1 VNPTRSDAFAFFG
14 ATGDLAYKMIF
25 PALQSMIRRG
35 HLDVPIVG
43 VAKAGFTLE
52 QLRERARASL
62 IEHGGGVDETAF
74 KKLVGLLHYVEGD
87 YNDGATFD
95 ELRRQL
101 GAAARPIHYLAIPP
115 DMFPVVV
122 AHLGGSGCAKGG
134 RVIVEKPFGR
144 DLPSAEAL
152 NRTLHPVFDEAEVF
166 RIDHYLG
173 KEAVQNLTMFR
184 FANTFLEPI
193 WNRHF
198 VESVQITMA
207 EKTGIKGRGH
217 LYEELGAIRDVLQNH
232 MLQVVGMLAM
242 EPPATA
248 YKEATRDELVKVF
261 RQIKPLASGDL
272 VRGQFKGYEKVPGV
286 APGSQVETYAAVRLE
301 IDSWRW
307 DGVPFFIRVGKCLPV
322 TTTEVIV
329 ELKRPPVTR
338 LAPGKGNHLR
348 FRLSPEVIIAL
359 GARVKKPGEA
369 MISEPTEL
377 SLVQQPTGDQLSPYE
392 RLLGDAM
399 AGDPMLFA
407 RKDAVEAAWA
417 IVQPILG
424 NAVPVRPYE
433 PGSWGPVDA
442 DRLTAEVGGWVNPAE
457 AGGGAGS

>member
-144 DLPSAEAL
+144 CSTRPRSSA
-152 NRTLHPVFDEAEVF
+152 
-166 RIDHYLG
+166 
-173 KEAVQNLTMFR
+173 
-184 FANTFLEPI
+184 
-193 WNRHF
+193 
-198 VESVQITMA
+198 S
-207 EKTGIKGRGH
+207 
-217 LYEELGAIRDVLQNH
+217 
-232 MLQVVGMLAM
+232 
-242 EPPATA
+242 
-248 YKEATRDELVKVF
+248 
-261 RQIKPLASGDL
+261 
-272 VRGQFKGYEKVPGV
+272 
-286 APGSQVETYAAVRLE
+286 
-301 IDSWRW
+301 
-307 DGVPFFIRVGKCLPV
+307 
-322 TTTEVIV
+322 TTT
-329 ELKRPPVTR
+329 
-338 LAPGKGNHLR
+338 
-348 FRLSPEVIIAL
+348 S
-359 GARVKKPGEA
+359 ARRRYK
-369 MISEPTEL
+369 I
-377 SLVQQPTGDQLSPYE
+377 
-392 RLLGDAM
+392 
-399 AGDPMLFA
+399 
-407 RKDAVEAAWA
+407 
-417 IVQPILG
+417 
-424 NAVPVRPYE
+424 
-433 PGSWGPVDA
+433 
-442 DRLTAEVGGWVNPAE
+442 
-457 AGGGAGS
+457 

>member
-1 VNPTRSDAFAFFG
+1 MA
-14 ATGDLAYKMIF
+14 
-25 PALQSMIRRG
+25 
-35 HLDVPIVG
+35 
-43 VAKAGFTLE
+43 
-52 QLRERARASL
+52 
-62 IEHGGGVDETAF
+62 GGGDEPAF
-74 KKLVGLLHYVEGD
+74 KKLVGLLRYVDGD

-101 GAAARPIHYLAIPP
+101 GAASRPIHYLAIPP

-122 AHLGGSGCAKGG
+122 AHLGRSGCAKGG
-134 RVIVEKPFGR
+134 RVIIEKPFGR
-144 DLPSAEAL
+144 DLSSAEAL
-152 NRTLHPVFDEAEVF
+152 NKTLHTVFDEAEVF
-166 RIDHYLG
+166 RVDHYLG
-173 KEAVQNLTMFR
+173 KEAVQNLVMFR

-193 WNRHF
+193 WNRHY

-207 EKTGIKGRGH
+207 EKSGIKGRGH

-232 MLQVVGMLAM
+232 MMQVVGMLAM

-248 YKEATRDELVKVF
+248 YKEATRDEIVKVF

-272 VRGQFKGYEKVPGV
+272 VRGQFKGYEKVSGV

-329 ELKRPPVTR
+329 ELKRPPLTR

-348 FRLSPEVIIAL
+348 LRLSPEVTIAL

-377 SLVQQPTGDQLSPYE
+377 SLVQQPTGDQMSPYE

-424 NAVPVRPYE
+424 SVVPIHSYE
-433 PGSWGPVDA
+433 RETWGPAEA
-442 DRLTAEVGGWVNPAE
+442 DRLTAEVGGWVNPVE
-457 AGGGAGS
+457 GA